1 MRDLADVIDDVKHR
15 LQLQQRVV
23 IAERTSERTL
33 TEGDLLSI
41 RAELDAL
48 WEAVAALCLAIE
60 APPCNISAS
69 KSMSICSKSSHTTS
83 KFSSSSTTAAT
94 HAACTT
100 APNSLTA
107 FSTSLP

>member
-60 APPCNISAS
+60 GIP
-69 KSMSICSKSSHTTS
+69 
-83 KFSSSSTTAAT
+83 TADITVHDYFAESGYLRREPAGMT
-94 HAACTT
+94 VDDNA
-100 APNSLTA
+100 
-107 FSTSLP
+107 